1 MKGDVESGKKGT
13 KKTLVKLITTIIYN
27 YINPLTFFIYSLVTL
42 IKNKINYKITIR
54 YRYFLINLLGT
65 SVDSLFGVFQ
75 DWGDD
80 TIFFQLSQS
89 NSG

>member
-1 MKGDVESGKKGT
+1 MLNQEKGVQ
-13 KKTLVKLITTIIYN
+13 KKTLVELITTIIYN

>member
-1 MKGDVESGKKGT
+1 MLNQEKRVQ
-13 KKTLVKLITTIIYN
+13 KKTLVKLITTIIYK

>member
-1 MKGDVESGKKGT
+1 MLNHEKGVQ
-13 KKTLVKLITTIIYN
+13 KKTLVELITTIIYN

-75 DWGDD
+75 DLGDD

>member
-1 MKGDVESGKKGT
+1 MLNQEKRVQKKNIGR
-13 KKTLVKLITTIIYN
+13 IN
-27 YINPLTFFIYSLVTL
+27 YYHNIQLYNPLTFFIYSLVTL

>member
-1 MKGDVESGKKGT
+1 MLNQEKRVQ

>member
-1 MKGDVESGKKGT
+1 MLNQEKGVQ
-13 KKTLVKLITTIIYN
+13 KKTLVELITTIIYN

-75 DWGDD
+75 DWGDN

>member
-1 MKGDVESGKKGT
+1 MLNQEKGVQ
-13 KKTLVKLITTIIYN
+13 KKTLVELITTIIYN

-42 IKNKINYKITIR
+42 IKNKINYKIIIR

>member
-1 MKGDVESGKKGT
+1 MLNQEKRVQ
-13 KKTLVKLITTIIYN
+13 KKTLVELITTIIYN

>member
-1 MKGDVESGKKGT
+1 MLNQEKGVQ
-13 KKTLVKLITTIIYN
+13 KTLVELITTIIYN